1 MGGYEILGACHVPE
15 IIIPPNLTV
24 IFLQSLGSYLD
35 YSFETLCTTCCKRLA
50 FGFAVHQTSTTR
62 YENFV
67 YKGLT

>member
-35 YSFETLCTTCCKRLA
+35 YSFETLCTACCKRLA